1 MQPSILIPLVSEPGN
16 TASRDMTS
24 WRTLRPVIER
34 EKCTNCL
41 ICWIF
46 CPEPAIFRNSLGQVE
61 IDYMH
66 CKGCGICA
74 EECPRKAIRLVLE
87 HE

>member
-1 MQPSILIPLVSEPGN
+1 MQLRQLLPVVLEPGS
-16 TASRDMTS
+16 TSTRDMS
-24 WRTLRPVIER
+24 NWRSLKPVIER
-34 EKCTNCL
+34 ERCTNCL

-46 CPEPAIFRNSLGQVE
+46 CPEPAIYKNELGVVE

-74 EECPRKAIRLVLE
+74 EECPRKAIAMVVERE
-87 HE
+87 